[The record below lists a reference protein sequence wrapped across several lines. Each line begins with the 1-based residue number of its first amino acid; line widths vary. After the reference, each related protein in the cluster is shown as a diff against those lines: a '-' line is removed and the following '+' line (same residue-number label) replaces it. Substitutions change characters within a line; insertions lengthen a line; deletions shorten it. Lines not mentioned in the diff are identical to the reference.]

1 MRKIDEVKVQLKDT
15 PKTWLVTDNDLLK
28 KGIEI
33 LFRELGKVDAI
44 RFLAIPRK
52 KRVESVKRHRNW
64 QQTLDKDAFFDEIF
78 AEHEKGI
85 S

>member
-1 MRKIDEVKVQLKDT
+1 MKLT
-15 PKTWLVTDNDLLK
+15 KTVPDNDLLK

-44 RFLAIPRK
+44 RFLAMPRE
-52 KRVESVKRHRNW
+52 KRVESVKRHRKW

-78 AEHEKGI
+78 ADHEQR
-85 S
+85 SS

>member
-1 MRKIDEVKVQLKDT
+1 MKLT
-15 PKTWLVTDNDLLK
+15 KTVPDNDLMK

-33 LFRELGKVDAI
+33 LFRELGNVNAI
-44 RFLAIPRK
+44 RFLSIPRE
-52 KRVESVKRHRNW
+52 KRVESVKRHRDW

-78 AEHEKGI
+78 GDHKQTI